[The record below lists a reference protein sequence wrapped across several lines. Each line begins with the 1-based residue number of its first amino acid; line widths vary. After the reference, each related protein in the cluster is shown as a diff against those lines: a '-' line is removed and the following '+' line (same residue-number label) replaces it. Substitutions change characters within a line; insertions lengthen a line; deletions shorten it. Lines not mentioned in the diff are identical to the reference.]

1 MAVPQVITRSQR
13 ISVLVTAIVT
23 VMIFSDQNL
32 MSPNLTMIA
41 KDFGLDASGRDWL
54 LGGMLSTLFFLV
66 GAPASI
72 IAGVLA
78 DTRRRV
84 PLLSAFMLVGAIP
97 CVLTMFVQN
106 YYQLLATRTFT
117 GMAIGG
123 VIPIIFSY
131 LGDIFPNNMRNYV
144 SGGFG
149 FVSGAGQAVGQFLAG
164 ATGESLGWRFCFPAI
179 GIPSIL
185 VALGA
190 LFICE
195 EPKRGA
201 ADGQQ
206 KFGSGFS
213 WDSVVNI
220 LRIRS
225 NVLIFLQAGFGC
237 VPWGII
243 TAYLNDYLAQEG
255 GLEVL
260 NATYVIMLF
269 SIGAALGGVFGSVTG
284 QYLQNKN
291 RALLGIFMGATTI
304 LSIPPILGLVLI
316 PNGIKYLP
324 IFFALAIVGGFLAS
338 PTGANV
344 PAVVVNSNT
353 PETRG
358 SALAIFNMCND
369 VGKGL
374 GPLIGA
380 ALIGVFGR
388 RIALT
393 IAITSWLPCGVLCLL
408 LSITYPSDEDNMKER
423 IKTATD
429 EESAELMAVVEE

>member
-1 MAVPQVITRSQR
+1 MAFLLPRDRHTVDSSCSSKIGEICRLRTARGAYQSTR
-13 ISVLVTAIVT
+13 
-23 VMIFSDQNL
+23 
-32 MSPNLTMIA
+32 
-41 KDFGLDASGRDWL
+41 
-54 LGGMLSTLFFLV
+54 FFFF
-66 GAPASI
+66 
-72 IAGVLA
+72 
-78 DTRRRV
+78 
-84 PLLSAFMLVGAIP
+84 PLL
-97 CVLTMFVQN
+97 Q
-106 YYQLLATRTFT
+106 
-117 GMAIGG
+117 
-123 VIPIIFSY
+123 
-131 LGDIFPNNMRNYV
+131 
-144 SGGFG
+144 
-149 FVSGAGQAVGQFLAG
+149 
-164 ATGESLGWRFCFPAI
+164 
-179 GIPSIL
+179 
-185 VALGA
+185 GA

-380 ALIGVFGR
+380 ALIGGK
-388 RIALT
+388 
-393 IAITSWLPCGVLCLL
+393 LL
-408 LSITYPSDEDNMKER
+408 ATANELSHH
-423 IKTATD
+423 
-429 EESAELMAVVEE
+429 